1 LYKAIL
7 KHCKTKSIVKQ
18 VFQFSFHK
26 IISNLGKR
34 PAIMIQSICFRL
46 PRSKPVSYSPPPLSL
61 SLYLTLKTRPTM
73 HTHSSL
79 AIYLPSLSLFV
90 KQNRIYTPCVPV
102 GLLLLLLHA
111 LCTLSLSLSF
121 SLSLSLSLS
130 LSVWQCVYETFRYR
144 RVHTGRLPCITFS
157 CVGSL
162 HSKVDLL
169 NRPLNF
175 FCSNSF
181 PRI

>member
-1 LYKAIL
+1 
-7 KHCKTKSIVKQ
+7 
-18 VFQFSFHK
+18 
-26 IISNLGKR
+26 
-34 PAIMIQSICFRL
+34 MIQSICFRL
-46 PRSKPVSYSPPPLSL
+46 PRLKPVSYSPPSPSLFLSL
-61 SLYLTLKTRPTM
+61 SHPQNTPYHAHPLSSCDSPPLPLTLCEEKPHI
-73 HTHSSL
+73 HTLCACWTITSS
-79 AIYLPSLSLFV
+79 S
-90 KQNRIYTPCVPV
+90 T
-102 GLLLLLLHA
+102 
-111 LCTLSLSLSF
+111 CTLH

-130 LSVWQCVYETFRYR
+130 LLVWQCVYETFRYR

-181 PRI
+181 PRIWLPKCIKN